1 MNDGSCVRLRPRYR
15 DHVWSYDFVHHRTD
29 DGRVLRTLNIL
40 DEFSGE
46 CLEIRV
52 KRKLNA
58 TDVVNALTNLFILR
72 GIPTYIRSDNGP
84 EFVAKTVRDWIHAV
98 AAKTAYIESG
108 FTLGKRILRVLQCPL
123 QKPTPEW
130 RDLLHPARGTDHHRT
145 MEHPLQHHQ
154 TTQRSRACH
163 PPAPESIIPIDQ
175 RPIMH

>member
-1 MNDGSCVRLRPRYR
+1 MVKMGVKMNDGSCVRLRPRYR

-58 TDVVNALTNLFILR
+58 TDVVNTRFRDQLLNGEIVYTLQEAQIIIEQWRIHYNT
-72 GIPTYIRSDNGP
+72 IRPHS
-84 EFVAKTVRDWIHAV
+84 V
-98 AAKTAYIESG
+98 
-108 FTLGKRILRVLQCPL
+108 LGCR
-123 QKPTPEW
+123 
-130 RDLLHPARGTDHHRT
+130 
-145 MEHPLQHHQ
+145 
-154 TTQRSRACH
+154 
-163 PPAPESIIPIDQ
+163 PPALESIIPMDQ